1 MLFPISA
8 HYFCQLR
15 PKPWRE
21 KNECWIIFFQRHGE
35 KKGLMFLL
43 SWKMTIFPIFLCLL
57 CIGEWWPTH
66 RELPESLCL
75 SAFILF
81 ICENKKIDSNE
92 IILVSPI
99 RKSSLGYYL
108 KESAFYEKVM
118 TNCKQYCWKF
128 HFIKTIYFQG
138 IIRKLFVLGY
148 FLIKLKIIVIF
159 RNVIS

>member
-21 KNECWIIFFQRHGE
+21 KNECWIIFFQQHGE

-43 SWKMTIFPIFLCLL
+43 LWKMTIFPIFLCLL
-57 CIGEWWPTH
+57 CVGEWWPTH
-66 RELPESLCL
+66 SELPESLCL

-81 ICENKKIDSNE
+81 ICENKKI
-92 IILVSPI
+92 
-99 RKSSLGYYL
+99 
-108 KESAFYEKVM
+108 ESAFYEKVM

-138 IIRKLFVLGY
+138 IRKLFVLGY

-159 RNVIS
+159 RNFIS